1 MKKITVLFL
10 ILSLLT
16 LSSCHYVFGK
26 RIRGSGNIT
35 TQTRSAGQF
44 NSVDVSGAIDV
55 YVRQDSASS
64 IKIEG
69 DDNLLELVEVIDDG
83 DILRIHPRNG
93 YNLNPSKDIK
103 VYLSS
108 PNYKKFEASGAC
120 KIISENKLTS
130 TENITIDLS
139 GSCDAKLELQVPAIS
154 ADMSGACSL
163 VLKGQSKD
171 FKVEGSGSTSIKCI
185 ELLTEN
191 TNVEISG
198 AGDAEVS
205 ASVKLDVEVSGAG
218 SVKYKGSPAVNQS
231 ISGAGSVKKIE

>member
-1 MKKITVLFL
+1 M
-10 ILSLLT
+10 
-16 LSSCHYVFGK
+16 FGK

-231 ISGAGSVKKIE
+231 ISGAGSVKKME

>member
-1 MKKITVLFL
+1 M
-10 ILSLLT
+10 
-16 LSSCHYVFGK
+16 FGK
-26 RIRGSGNIT
+26 RVRGSGNIT

-64 IKIEG
+64 IKIEA
-69 DDNLLELVEVIDDG
+69 DDNLLEYIEVVDDG
-83 DILRIHPRNG
+83 SILRIHPRNG
-93 YNLNPSKDIK
+93 FNLQPSKDIK
-103 VYLSS
+103 VYVSAS
-108 PNYKKFEASGAC
+108 NFKRFEASGAC

-130 TENITIDLS
+130 TENVNIDLS

-154 ADMSGACSL
+154 SDLSGACSL
-163 VLKGQSKD
+163 VLKGECKD

-185 ELLTEN
+185 DLMTEN
-191 TNVEISG
+191 TTVGISG
-198 AGDAEVS
+198 AGDAEVY

-218 SVKYKGSPAVNQS
+218 SVKYKGSPAVSQS